1 MCLLFFSLYMFIFI
15 YEYTSSSNFG
25 DSYWLPLLLV
35 NLFFT
40 FICTLIQIRLGM
52 DIIKKYKFESDKQTI
67 NQKNKN
73 QNKLNVTLKMD
84 VNNKY
89 ADQINKIKQ
98 EEQQRKIN
106 NYLDGKPTIK
116 EIDNSINHGLISGKN
131 SGRNSGRTTMIENLN
146 NITNNSISEDN
157 LIYTHENN
165 SEVTE
170 SMIYLNDDFEN
181 NNYSDVYIKKRM

>member
-1 MCLLFFSLYMFIFI
+1 MFIFI